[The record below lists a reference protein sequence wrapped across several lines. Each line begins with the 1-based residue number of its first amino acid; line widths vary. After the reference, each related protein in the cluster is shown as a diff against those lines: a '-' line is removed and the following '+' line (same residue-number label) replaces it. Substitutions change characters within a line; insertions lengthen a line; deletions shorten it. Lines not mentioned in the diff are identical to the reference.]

1 MLFLNYIFM
10 VTAILHIIQS
20 SKRAFVNCELNIEN
34 DHVCIGIS
42 SYNPVN
48 CTMVSCSNTFPW
60 QWRQCNLTPTCII
73 RVVWMKLSL
82 YVCPIFMKAACKPRI
97 SLSPPLQLLR
107 VVNCFL
113 MWMTFKCATQGFPKS
128 LWADVLK
135 WCVFAFF
142 GLCSTFVQLGL
153 LCRSKCD

>member
-1 MLFLNYIFM
+1 MLFLM
-10 VTAILHIIQS
+10 VTAILHNIQS
-20 SKRAFVNCELNIEN
+20 SKRAFENSELNIEN
-34 DHVCIGIS
+34 DHVCIGVS
-42 SYNPVN
+42 SYNPVK
-48 CTMVSCSNTFPW
+48 CTLVSCSNTFPW
-60 QWRQCNLTPTCII
+60 QWRQRNLTPNGII
-73 RVVWMKLSL
+73 RVVWMTLSL
-82 YVCPIFMKAACKPRI
+82 YVFPTFMKAAYK
-97 SLSPPLQLLR
+97 PPLQLLR

-113 MWMTFKCATQGFPKS
+113 MWMMFKCAIQGFPKS